1 MKKLKILL
9 SSLLI
14 ITSLNYKAN
23 AEENEDDENTYK
35 PERLQTYKGLGVTLG
50 LLSSIGI
57 SYRAFL
63 TEKLG
68 VKATGIG
75 FYDQNQGFWSV
86 GIQGMY
92 VLAENKDTKFYLL
105 GGVSNFSSRRNTYYS
120 IPTQSDIYGESIFIP
135 RKEDNQLEN
144 YLSVGGGI
152 GAEIGTFSPGFSLA
166 VEVPIVFT
174 FRNMSLFSLYP
185 IPQISLIYNF

>member
-1 MKKLKILL
+1 MRKIKILL

-14 ITSLNYKAN
+14 ITSLSYKVSAN
-23 AEENEDDENTYK
+23 ESENDENSYK
-35 PERLQTYKGLGVTLG
+35 SERLQSYKGLGVTLG
-50 LLSSIGI
+50 LLSSMGI

-63 TEKLG
+63 TEKIG
-68 VKATGIG
+68 VKGTGIG

-92 VLAENKDTKFYLL
+92 VLAENRDTKFYLL
-105 GGVSNFSSRRNTYYS
+105 GGISNFSSRRTTYYPVQDRS
-120 IPTQSDIYGESIFIP
+120 SVYDENIFIP
-135 RKEDNQLEN
+135 RKEDNQAEN

-152 GAEIGTFSPGFSLA
+152 GAEIGTFSPGFTLA
-166 VEVPIVFT
+166 VEVPVVFT